1 MNAKIT
7 DRDRGYRRLIR
18 RLLGPIAKGPGVTV
32 GIHEQE
38 GAATPD
44 GDVSIATYAT
54 INEFGLGVPE
64 RSFLRSTADEN
75 AEDYGKAI
83 ERAILDD
90 LEGGRS
96 VVDGLDRV
104 GMRAVRDVK
113 RKIRDLKDPPNAPNT
128 IAKKGSSNP
137 LVDQGAMR
145 QAVTHRVVDV

>member
-113 RKIRDLKDPPNAPNT
+113 RKIRDLKEPANAEST
-128 IAKKGSSNP
+128 IKKKGSSNP